1 MSVQHPAETPQ
12 VARTTAATAHADV
25 GGTDSTCN
33 ADATGTA
40 DSTGGAPGRR
50 GRRRRIV
57 VPLVLAVAV
66 GGAGVV
72 VAVRPWEQGGAA
84 GQEAPEHGA
93 VAVERGSLSSGI
105 QVAGS
110 LGYDAPTPVVGAGS
124 GTLTALP
131 AVGDV
136 IKAGARLYEVDGR
149 PVTFMTGKRPLWRT
163 LEPGVPDGPDVR
175 QLKANL
181 RGLGHAAGLA
191 LAEDDKFTEGT
202 ATAVKRWQ
210 KALGVQQTGAVAL
223 GSVVMLPRDAVQV
236 QKLATQLGSA
246 VATATVMTVSG
257 TDLVAV
263 VQPSDSQVSRFKPDG
278 KVVVKLA
285 EGGTVDGRIRS
296 LVRGGAPDGGPGA
309 GGGEGG
315 GGGGPQKTTVTIV
328 LDGQDR
334 VRQAGPSPVTV
345 NVVGDTA
352 ADALIV
358 PVTALLALS
367 GGGYGVKVVEGS
379 GSRLVPVRLGL
390 VADARAQIT
399 GDVKSGD
406 QVVVPK

>member
-1 MSVQHPAETPQ
+1 MNVQHPA
-12 VARTTAATAHADV
+12 V
-25 GGTDSTCN
+25 GGTDSTRN
-33 ADATGTA
+33 A

-57 VPLVLAVAV
+57 VPLVLALAV
-66 GGAGVV
+66 GGAGVVV

-84 GQEAPEHGA
+84 AGQEVPEHGA

-110 LGYDAPTPVVGAGS
+110 LGYDAPTPVVGSGS

-136 IKAGARLYEVDGR
+136 IKAGGRLYEVDGR

-181 RGLGHAAGLA
+181 RRLGHAAGLA
-191 LAEDDKFTEGT
+191 LAEDDTFTEGT

-236 QKLATQLGSA
+236 QKLGTQLGSA

-309 GGGEGG
+309 GGGEG

>member
-1 MSVQHPAETPQ
+1 MTVSYSVEEP
-12 VARTTAATAHADV
+12 HADV
-25 GGTDSTCN
+25 AADTTGD
-33 ADATGTA
+33 ADA
-40 DSTGGAPGRR
+40 APRHRGR
-50 GRRRRIV
+50 RRRRIV
-57 VPLVLAVAV
+57 VPLVLALAV
-66 GGAGVV
+66 GGAGVLG
-72 VAVRPWEQGGAA
+72 ATRPWEAGGAA
-84 GQEAPEHGA
+84 TGQEAPQHGTA
-93 VAVERGSLSSGI
+93 AVERGSLSSGI

-110 LGYDAPTPVVGAGS
+110 LGYDAPTSVVGAGS

-136 IKAGARLYEVDGR
+136 VKAGGRLYEVDGR
-149 PVTFMTGKRPLWRT
+149 PVVLMMGNRPLWRE
-163 LEPGVPDGPDVR
+163 LGPGVPDGPDVR
-175 QLKANL
+175 QLKSNL
-181 RGLGHAAGLA
+181 VKFGHAGGLGLA
-191 LAEDDKFTEGT
+191 DDGKFTEAT

-210 KALGVQQTGAVAL
+210 KALGVQQTGTVAL
-223 GSVVMLPRDAVQV
+223 GSVAMLPRAVVQV
-236 QKLATQLGSA
+236 QKLGAQLGSA
-246 VATATVMTVSG
+246 LGPTTVMTVSG

-263 VQPSDSQVSRFKPDG
+263 VQPADNQVSRFKPDG
-278 KVVVKLA
+278 KVVVRLA
-285 EGGTVDGRIRS
+285 EGGTVTGRVRS
-296 LVRGGAPDGGPGA
+296 LVRGGAGEGGPGGA
-309 GGGEGG
+309 GAGGEGG
-315 GGGGPQKTTVTIV
+315 GAPQKTTVTIV
-328 LDGQDR
+328 LDSQDP

-379 GSRLVPVRLGL
+379 GTRLVPVTLGL